1 MLYLKYEVR
10 LEHMKESQIRS
21 GARPLSPFGH
31 TQVYT
36 RVEELQAFFLQYC
49 TNDKVLGYSL
59 DMTLCPEPLG

>member
-36 RVEELQAFFLQYC
+36 RVEELQAFFSTILHQ
-49 TNDKVLGYSL
+49 
-59 DMTLCPEPLG
+59 